1 MRLDDD
7 ARGVL
12 SDVGDVHGDDGTCEL
27 LTLLVPVFVDGRSA
41 RIENG
46 LERAIPVATGPT
58 SLNELASCSPSRCDR
73 SPCIE
78 CTRPRHGIA
87 GTPRE

>member
-12 SDVGDVHGDDGTCEL
+12 SDVGDVHGDNSACEL
-27 LTLLVPVFVDGRSA
+27 LTLLVLVFVDGRSA

-46 LERAIPVATGPT
+46 FEREIPVTIGLT
-58 SLNELASCSPSRCDR
+58 SLNAVASCTPTRYDP
-73 SPCIE
+73 SPC
-78 CTRPRHGIA
+78 T
-87 GTPRE
+87 